1 MQRGK
6 DLNNAISAGIEY
18 ARVSNDININTSLGI
33 NDSVVDEDYSE
44 IDLLTG
50 FCQSFAKWQRQ
61 SKNVQYSEIKEN

>member
-1 MQRGK
+1 MQMLIWKPVQRAWEIMQFLPELK
-6 DLNNAISAGIEY
+6 Y

-33 NDSVVDEDYSE
+33 NDLVVAEDYSE

-61 SKNVQYSEIKEN
+61 S